1 MRDMRSSR
9 RTWLFKAVLF
19 LLGSLALP
27 AIAGAQKP
35 DWVERQPLSK
45 EHYIGIAM
53 AAKQSTGNEHV
64 RIARDKAL
72 KNIASEIM
80 INIKGE
86 HVQTM
91 VEQSGMVKQEVLS
104 QIRSSTKA
112 SLEGYELVQK
122 WEDSESY
129 WVYYRLSRAL
139 YLSNKQK
146 KYDRATSAAVDFY
159 TKARQSDQA
168 GQAATALN
176 LYIKALTQLDAY
188 LMEPMEMELD
198 GERVYLANEIYA
210 SLQAIENRLSLT
222 PMNPTLKGKTGMG
235 LTEPLSL
242 QVSVRGSEKPGRFPV
257 RFAFKHG
264 SGELLRTMKTD
275 NMGRVYNKIRKIT
288 AMDKIQVVEASL
300 NMDKLLPMSGSALL
314 KNMILNL
321 QPPTAQFVLSV
332 SGMAVYLDVVEMH
345 FSNPGNVLYVEP
357 KLKNRLSQKGFSFV
371 GNVQKADLSITCQ
384 AKSRKG
390 MSLHG
395 MNSAY
400 VDLSLAVVDLKT
412 GEEIYK
418 NALSD
423 IKGLHLDY
431 NQASVKAFE
440 NAAGEVAK
448 LIPQMINQIQ
458 K

>member
-1 MRDMRSSR
+1 MRYIKRSR
-9 RTWLFKAVLF
+9 RALLFKALLF
-19 LLGSLALP
+19 IIVGTALP
-27 AIAGAQKP
+27 GIAQAQKP
-35 DWVERQPLSK
+35 DWVERQPVSK

-53 AAKQSTGNEHV
+53 ATKKSTGNEHV

-80 INIKGE
+80 IDIKGE

-91 VEQSGMVKQEVLS
+91 VEQSGMVQQEVLS

-112 SLEGYELVQK
+112 SLEGYELVRK

-129 WVYYRLSRAL
+129 WVYYRLSKAL

-188 LMEPMEMELD
+188 LMEPIEVELD
-198 GERVYLANEIYA
+198 GESVYLANEIYA
-210 SLQAIENRLSLT
+210 SMQAIVNRMSLK
-222 PMNPTLKGKTGMG
+222 PLNANLRGKTG
-235 LTEPLSL
+235 LPLSEPLTL
-242 QVSVRGSEKPGRFPV
+242 QVSVQGSEKPGRFPMS
-257 RFAFKHG
+257 FTFKRG
-264 SGELLRTMKTD
+264 SGELLSTMKTD
-275 NMGRVYNKIRKIT
+275 NMGKAYNKVKKIT
-288 AMDKIQVVEASL
+288 AMDKLQVVEASL

-321 QPPTAQFVLSV
+321 QPPTARFVLSV
-332 SGMAVYLDVVEMH
+332 SGMAVYLDVVETH
-345 FSNPGNVLYVEP
+345 FINPGKVLYVEP
-357 KLKNRLSQKGFSFV
+357 KLKNLLSQKGFSFV
-371 GNVQKADLSITCQ
+371 GDAGKADLSITCQ

-400 VDLSLAVVDLKT
+400 VDLSLAVIDLKT

-418 NALSD
+418 NAISD

-440 NAAGEVAK
+440 NASGELVT
-448 LIPQMINQIQ
+448 LIPQMIRNIQ